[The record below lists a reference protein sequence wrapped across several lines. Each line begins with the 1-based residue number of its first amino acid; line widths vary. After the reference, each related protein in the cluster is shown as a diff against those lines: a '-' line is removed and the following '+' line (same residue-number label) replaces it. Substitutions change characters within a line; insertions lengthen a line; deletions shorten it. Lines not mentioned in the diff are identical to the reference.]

1 MGSIVMIGGGG
12 HCKSVIDAA
21 LRSKKFEKI
30 FITDVNLNPG
40 DKLLGCEVVG
50 GDDKLPGLLAD
61 GVKNAFITVG
71 FVKPSGLRSKLF
83 FMAKD
88 MGFSFPNIIDPSAV
102 VSEYATLGSGTF
114 IGKNAV
120 INAGAKVGDN
130 CIINTG
136 AIVDHDS
143 VVGDF
148 AHVAVGTMVCGE
160 ARIGANTLVGAGAT
174 VLQCVKVGN
183 DAIIG
188 AGSVVLKDVGASCT
202 AVGAPARILRKWN

>member
-1 MGSIVMIGGGG
+1 MENIVMLGGGG

-21 LRSKKFEKI
+21 LRSKKFGKI
-30 FITDVNLNPG
+30 YITDVNLKPG
-40 DKLLGCEVVG
+40 DNIFGCEVAG
-50 GDDKLPGLLAD
+50 TDDVLPKLLAD

-88 MGFSFPNIIDPSAV
+88 IGFSFPNIIDPSAV
-102 VSEYATLGSGTF
+102 VSEHATLGTGIF
-114 IGKNAV
+114 VGKNAV
-120 INAGAKVGDN
+120 INAGARIGDN
-130 CIINTG
+130 VIINTG

-148 AHVAVGTMVCGE
+148 AHIAVGTKVCGE
-160 ARIGANTLVGAGAT
+160 AKIGANALIGAGAT
-174 VLQCVKVGN
+174 VLQGVKIGN

-188 AGSVVLKDVGASCT
+188 AGSVALKDIGASCT
-202 AVGAPARILRKWN
+202 AVGAPARILRRWN